1 MQSNNN
7 AQIHTE
13 RGVHNVAQAMNV
25 SQTSMLKWYGSLV
38 AAAMSSSDSEVV
50 SFDGARVSLTFLRC
64 LAFHQS

>member
-38 AAAMSSSDSEVV
+38 VVSSSDSEVV
-50 SFDGARVSLTFLRC
+50 SFGGARVSLTFLRC